1 MFFQSQL
8 FAKTRFSSCPSRSFS
23 FDQDRGSF
31 AAADSWEVQ
40 LDQGAGIPTDL
51 RSGGWEK
58 PWKSGGLEHGWIM
71 TFPSSWEIFIIPLT

>member
-51 RSGGWEK
+51 GRVDG
-58 PWKSGGLEHGWIM
+58 KSHGNLVVWNMAGL
-71 TFPSSWEIFIIPLT
+71 